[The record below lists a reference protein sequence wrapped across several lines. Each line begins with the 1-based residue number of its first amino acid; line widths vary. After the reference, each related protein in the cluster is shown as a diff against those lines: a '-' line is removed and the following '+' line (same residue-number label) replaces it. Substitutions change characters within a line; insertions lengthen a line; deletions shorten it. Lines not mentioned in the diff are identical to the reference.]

1 MHVELHDAGNRLVV
15 RFEQADALD
24 ALLEKARTD
33 SPILRLEQRLDE
45 GATVVLEL
53 ADGIRR
59 LELPARIKQVF
70 RSGADRFGTVLE
82 VDVQAGRD
90 LGPGVAPAPESA
102 AEAATLEPAHGVAI
116 YDASLDGV
124 PSDDVPPED
133 GEPFDEAALAAA
145 LLAVPGEEPAPAE
158 EAGDPDAETD
168 GEPALAGETLGSSVV
183 FDLQRLRPDQKV
195 RLAGKAN
202 RLQRQILLRDR
213 TPQVLLALLNNP
225 WLENAEVLEMAKNPK
240 VVGPVLQRLADDR
253 RFGPNP
259 QVQIA
264 LVRNPSTPWSVTMR
278 LLPLVHTRELRELAR
293 SQQVREAVRKAA
305 LKLYLA
311 RM

>member
-1 MHVELHDAGNRLVV
+1 MHVALHDAGNRLVV
-15 RFEQADALD
+15 RFEQADAFD

-45 GATVVLEL
+45 GASVVLEL
-53 ADGIRR
+53 ADGTRR

-70 RSGADRFGTVLE
+70 RSGSDRFGTVLE
-82 VDVQAGRD
+82 VDVAAGRD
-90 LGPGVAPAPESA
+90 LGAD
-102 AEAATLEPAHGVAI
+102 H
-116 YDASLDGV
+116 
-124 PSDDVPPED
+124 VPPDD

-145 LLAVPGEEPAPAE
+145 LSAAPPEEPASTDE
-158 EAGDPDAETD
+158 LGEPDADGD
-168 GEPALAGETLGSSVV
+168 GEPALSGETLGASVA

-259 QVQIA
+259 QVQVA
-264 LVRNPSTPWSVTMR
+264 LVRNPSTPWSVTTR
-278 LLPLVHTRELRELAR
+278 LLPLVNTRELRELAR
-293 SQQVREAVRKAA
+293 SQHVREAVRKAA
-305 LKLYLA
+305 LKLYLS